1 MNLRKYVGVAVGLLL
16 LTFSAHSQG
25 VKKPGIGP
33 GRVVMYDV
41 KFDGSDASR
50 IQYVYLRLTLRTPK
64 RPDQGNLPG
73 QLDTVGFGISPDGV
87 FHVSYAIPPEAASVR
102 LKKDRIFIVIFFYC
116 RLEGKTRQ
124 LYRGPV
130 MGHLIHIVPNWGTL
144 WPWLLPPKRRSQF
157 DKQAPSI
164 GVIPTAITSEKRG

>member
-87 FHVSYAIPPEAASVR
+87 FHVSYAIPPEAASGEYSVSF
-102 LKKDRIFIVIFFYC
+102 LAS
-116 RLEGKTRQ
+116 
-124 LYRGPV
+124 
-130 MGHLIHIVPNWGTL
+130 VPNNLIQFTYAEGDGL
-144 WPWLLPPKRRSQF
+144 SLPPVTIENDSSFRK
-157 DKQAPSI
+157 PHI
-164 GVIPTAITSEKRG
+164 TVIPKT